1 MPGTMKAHAFVHKL
15 RRILRPVVRTHL
27 KNRNGCVTRDSA
39 GQQDAR
45 SENILYGSLNDEQ
58 RRCRGKDLVTQRAEL
73 CRSAGRVAPQSQ
85 SALAMLFRP
94 ALPAARHNSALLVPI
109 YEMGSKE
116 SAYRHDPLLI
126 NSLTVFNF
134 RPPIR
139 LEFPGE
145 RLTSRPRFAQ

>member
-1 MPGTMKAHAFVHKL
+1 MSCTHMKTHVLKL

-39 GQQDAR
+39 GQQDTR
-45 SENILYGSLNDEQ
+45 SEDILYGSLNDEQ
-58 RRCRGKDLVTQRAEL
+58 RHCRGKDLLTQRAEL

-85 SALAMLFRP
+85 SALAMLFRR
-94 ALPAARHNSALLVPI
+94 ALPAARHNSAHLVPI

-116 SAYRHDPLLI
+116 STYRHDPLLI
-126 NSLTVFNF
+126 NTLAAFNF

-145 RLTSRPRFAQ
+145 PLARTPRLSQ